1 MKETTIF
8 SIGHGNKSIET
19 FIEELKSFNIEFVFD
34 VRSKPFSKFHS
45 HFNKALL
52 EIHLIDNSI
61 GYEFLGEYLG
71 GLPDDISCYVS
82 GKVNYDLVKTKP
94 YFRAGIDLL
103 VEANNEDM
111 RIAIMCSESKPEECH
126 RSKLI
131 GEELLKYGVSLK
143 HIILPEKIREQKEVM
158 DILTKGKNLSNL
170 FGDNANL
177 TSKKKY

>member
-1 MKETTIF
+1 MKESTIF

-19 FIEELKSFNIEFVFD
+19 FIEELKGFNIEFVFD
-34 VRSKPFSKFHS
+34 VRSKPFSKFHPQ
-45 HFNKALL
+45 FNKGLL
-52 EIHLIDNSI
+52 EIYLINDSI

-71 GLPDDISCYVS
+71 GLPDDISCYVG
-82 GKVNYDLVKTKP
+82 GKVNYDLVRTKS
-94 YFRAGIDLL
+94 YFKAGIDLL
-103 VEANNEDM
+103 VEANVEGM

-131 GEELLKYGVSLK
+131 GEELIKHDISLK
-143 HIILPEKIREQKEVM
+143 HIIFPEKIREQKDVM

-170 FGDNANL
+170 FGDKANL